1 MLLLNSSPEYYPRWT
16 FMAQQESLMKETG
29 LTSSVR
35 KFMFVCSSI
44 NRNNFFSERWT
55 PTRVHS
61 SYTDQSEVPPS
72 PPPRHTTHSQRKRKQ
87 KERKGIDGGLN
98 MLFLLE
104 RHNFVYFNNV
114 TINHSSP
121 YHNLSEKWL
130 ITIGVCTQ
138 RLALGY
144 LHTFSPG
151 ESYSDIG
158 LFQDHCNYALV
169 PHSWQHRKQLKNS
182 YERYQRYLYSF
193 PSSPQGGISPL
204 AVHIQSQGKK
214 KLGERLSR
222 QAYGEFKVQ
231 HVL

>member
-16 FMAQQESLMKETG
+16 FMAQRESLMKETG

-44 NRNNFFSERWT
+44 NRNTIFFWT
-55 PTRVHS
+55 LN
-61 SYTDQSEVPPS
+61 SYMRPFLLYGPKWS
-72 PPPRHTTHSQRKRKQ
+72 PPPPQHTTHSQRKRKQ
-87 KERKGIDGGLN
+87 KERKGVDGGLN

-222 QAYGEFKVQ
+222 KAYGEFKVQ
-231 HVL
+231 NVL